1 MNIGERII
9 DEIIRQNMVTVD
21 GEESAVLVWNGNAPE
36 QLESLIFELCPN
48 EIARLERENA
58 RLREILGRMYNAPN
72 NCPCEVSDEVL
83 AIWKE
88 AGDILSNAI
97 SRAKPLD
104 KNED

>member
-1 MNIGERII
+1 MNWKH
-9 DEIIRQNMVTVD
+9 
-21 GEESAVLVWNGNAPE
+21 ESEHLA
-36 QLESLIFELCPN
+36 

-88 AGDILSNAI
+88 AGDILSNA
-97 SRAKPLD
+97 SDHRF
-104 KNED
+104 